1 MLPISKMQLVAFA
14 VVLILPAL
22 QSGFFLSGT
31 VVHDDCMDLLT
42 ECGERECLLRGGG
55 KFKDYNPKFCMLECS
70 GNIWPKVPD
79 GVCKGNVEECDSS
92 TRESLRNWLYA
103 LQTNKKRSLEKL
115 VPYSF
120 LK

>member
-14 VVLILPAL
+14 MVLILPAL
-22 QSGFFLSGT
+22 QSGLFLSGT

-55 KFKDYNPKFCMLECS
+55 KFKDYNPKFCTLECS

-103 LQTNKKRSLEKL
+103 LQTTKNEVLRSWC
-115 VPYSF
+115 PSF
-120 LK
+120 LKK